1 MGEIMGLV
9 FLLAIVFYGMC
20 VILLPVCVFMI
31 HGTLSRCLRELKK
44 VNTREDEA
52 QLRGDKIITNAAK
65 YIFKEG
71 DYVIFP
77 DGQEAE
83 IRQLPQMVEL
93 CAVTFNDR
101 VLAQGQKE
109 FELQGITKFGKK
121 Q

>member
-1 MGEIMGLV
+1 MGDIMMFV
-9 FLLAIVFYGMC
+9 V
-20 VILLPVCVFMI
+20 PVCVLMI

-52 QLRGDKIITNAAK
+52 QLRRDKIITNAAK

-71 DYVIFP
+71 DYVRFP
-77 DGQEAE
+77 DGQDAE
-83 IRQLPQMVEL
+83 ICQLPQTAGL

-101 VLAQGQKE
+101 VLAQGQKD